1 MTAQFYQMLQALN
14 RSVFGNEYKGT
25 ESEADSVY
33 ALASEQGVFSLV
45 YPVLCKDNSD
55 ANAKWE
61 MLFLRIVAINEKKM
75 YCLKTVLEN
84 MKKAGVEVC
93 VLKGASVASVY
104 YMPECRASGDV
115 DLYISEKDEKTAM
128 KVMSD
133 MGMDVLPRKNG
144 SHHFEA
150 RDKNGGLFEVHI
162 SLFSEML
169 DDIVFQNKFSVSEP
183 FVKTEMKDGTVINSL
198 GIQDNL
204 NFLTAHLIKHFV
216 KEGCGIRQITD
227 LLAYI
232 NYYRDKIDFEK
243 YFSLLDEIKFE
254 KFVKNILG
262 IGVKYFGLQF
272 DSFETELS
280 DKILNDV
287 ENGGNFGFGDEERRG
302 FHEKFIRIRSGEN
315 FNRFEEKLTKRKRM
329 NMLRNAFLPSR
340 AFLVKK
346 GYAYLNKTIVLYP
359 VAYFGRI
366 FSLVKMFI
374 CGKRNVSSLK
384 YKEKTNSAIEGRLG
398 LMKEMEII

>member
-1 MTAQFYQMLQALN
+1 MTVQFYQMLQALN
-14 RSVFGNEYKGT
+14 QSVFGNEYNKT
-25 ESEADSVY
+25 ECEFNSVCTL
-33 ALASEQGVFSLV
+33 ALEQGVFPLV
-45 YPVLCKDNSD
+45 YPVLCDNNSYSD
-55 ANAKWE
+55 VKWE
-61 MLFLRIVAINEKKM
+61 MLFLKTIAINEKKM
-75 YCLKTVLEN
+75 HCLKNVLEN
-84 MKKAGVEVC
+84 MGKAGVEVC

-104 YMPECRASGDV
+104 HMPECRASGDV
-115 DLYISEKDEKTAM
+115 DLYIEEKDEKVAM

-133 MGMDVLPRKNG
+133 MDMDVFPRKNG

-150 RDKNGGLFEVHI
+150 RDKSGGLFEVHI

-169 DDIVFQNKFSVSEP
+169 DDIVFQNRFSVSEP

-243 YFSLLDEIKFE
+243 YFALLGEIKFD

-262 IGVKYFGLQF
+262 IGVKYFRLQF

-287 ENGGNFGFGDEERRG
+287 ENGGNFGFSDEERRG
-302 FHEKFIRIRSGEN
+302 FHEKFLRIRSGETSEK
-315 FNRFEEKLTKRKRM
+315 FEEKLTKRKRM
-329 NMLRNAFLPSR
+329 NMLKNAFMPSR
-340 AFLVKK
+340 TFLIKK
-346 GYAYLNKTIVLYP
+346 GYNYLNKTIVLYP

-366 FSLVKMFI
+366 FSLIKAFVSR
-374 CGKRNVSSLK
+374 KRNISSLK
-384 YKEKTNSAIEGRLG
+384 YKEKTNSAIKERLG